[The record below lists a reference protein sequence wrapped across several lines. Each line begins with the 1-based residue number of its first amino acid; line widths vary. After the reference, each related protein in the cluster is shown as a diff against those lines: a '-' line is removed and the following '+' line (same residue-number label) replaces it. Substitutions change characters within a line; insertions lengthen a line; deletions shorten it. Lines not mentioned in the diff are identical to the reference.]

1 MLESLKKRFQ
11 FKFKDR
17 TFAANIL
24 AAALEDFLGKE
35 CNECETTIDR
45 AFHYE
50 NKKTEKSESFR
61 YRLWLHGFE
70 PRLWLCTGAYRIHP
84 ADTLGI

>member
-1 MLESLKKRFQ
+1 MSQISLKKRFQ
-11 FKFKDR
+11 LKFKDR

-35 CNECETTIDR
+35 YNECETTIDR

-61 YRLWLHGFE
+61 YRLWLHGSIG
-70 PRLWLCTGAYRIHP
+70 R
-84 ADTLGI
+84 

>member
-11 FKFKDR
+11 LKFKDR
-17 TFAANIL
+17 TSAANIL

-50 NKKTEKSESFR
+50 N
-61 YRLWLHGFE
+61 
-70 PRLWLCTGAYRIHP
+70 
-84 ADTLGI
+84 